1 LRRVTIAF
9 GFLSRATT
17 WISAFAYL
25 AAAKAL
31 LINGPRPAPKY
42 ITTIGSFYADDISI
56 SFYAGG
62 LSGLLVCKN
71 FPYFNL
77 S

>member
-1 LRRVTIAF
+1 MAL
-9 GFLSRATT
+9 GFLSSATT

-42 ITTIGSFYADDISI
+42 ITTIGSFYGDYISI
-56 SFYAGG
+56 SF
-62 LSGLLVCKN
+62 
-71 FPYFNL
+71 
-77 S
+77 